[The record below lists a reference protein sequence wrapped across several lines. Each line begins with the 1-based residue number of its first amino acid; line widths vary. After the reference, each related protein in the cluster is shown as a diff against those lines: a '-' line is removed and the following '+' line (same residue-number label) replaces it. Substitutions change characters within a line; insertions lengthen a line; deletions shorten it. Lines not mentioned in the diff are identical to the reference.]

1 MKSKILI
8 SIYLAFTFVF
18 LFGVLMS
25 FYDYS
30 YYGYWSDKIINW
42 SWLVLTVMVIL
53 LSWRNKITRIYFF
66 SLLTLITLSILPM
79 GIPFFGIIYNFST
92 IDDYQQIKLN
102 DTYRIETTKQ
112 QSLSLPRIY
121 VYKRIGILEKN
132 ICRPIYQDIL
142 MNTLKLKEYTKD
154 TNRKISIQKAKFITI
169 NNDSIGIDYQ
179 ILDEEKIIYHKLKN
193 DDGY

>member
-1 MKSKILI
+1 
-8 SIYLAFTFVF
+8 
-18 LFGVLMS
+18 MS

-42 SWLVLTVMVIL
+42 SWLVLTVTVIL
-53 LSWRNKITRIYFF
+53 WFWRNKITRIYFF

-79 GIPFFGIIYNFST
+79 GIPFFGILYNFST

-112 QSLSLPRIY
+112 QAMSLPRIY

-132 ICRPIYQDIL
+132 ICRPVYQEIIMNIL
-142 MNTLKLKEYTKD
+142 QLKENAK
-154 TNRKISIQKAKFITI
+154 NINEKISINNAKFINI
-169 NNDSIGIDYQ
+169 NTDSIGIDYR
-179 ILDEEKIIYHKLKN
+179 ILDKEKVIFHKLKN
-193 DDGY
+193 EDGY